1 MGRQRG
7 TNDFLDTSLEITT
20 KISFTGSR
28 GEKAKLVK
36 VQQTGSKDLD
46 SPSTKSSPYGQLFCC
61 QERFDHIC
69 GIIFFGRKKNY
80 KTASLLCMKKHR
92 TFSQIARQVLT
103 YLSALSLSALPLTAV
118 AETFRL
124 REATIADINRA
135 FDNGALTSEKLVQ
148 LYLNRIQAYDEQG
161 PKLNALISINPN
173 ALARARELDQ
183 ERQQKGPR
191 SPLHGIPIILKD
203 NYDTADLPTA
213 AGSVLLQ
220 GSLPADDAFTVQK
233 LREAGAI
240 ILAKANMSE
249 FAESYGWLG
258 YSSLG
263 GLTVNPYNLRRDPS
277 GSSGG
282 SGAVI
287 AANFAM
293 LATGTDTSGSIRG
306 PAAVAGIVGIK
317 PTQGLVSRNGIVPLT
332 LSFDSAGPMA
342 RTVTDAAIGLGI
354 MAGVDPDDHRTLES
368 KERSYQDYTQFLDK
382 NALKGARIGVA
393 IDFQG
398 GNREVDA
405 LTEAAVAKL
414 KQLGATVEVVDFSP
428 KLENLWPFM
437 AKVTEAEFEPQ
448 IEHYLKTLQPP
459 FPDSLEEMLS
469 LSRSDQ
475 IANSE
480 QSLNPGRVGGFEESL
495 KHSGLADTEYLY
507 IIHFEFPRV
516 RQEILS
522 AMNAKNLDAI
532 IFPTMTCPA
541 GPVYTMKDPTY
552 QCEADDPYRPG
563 YLANVSGFPAI
574 SVPMGFTQQGLPI
587 GLTFFGSPYSE
598 PTLLGLA
605 YAYEQATQFRRA
617 PATTPAL
624 PGENFDY

>member
-1 MGRQRG
+1 
-7 TNDFLDTSLEITT
+7 
-20 KISFTGSR
+20 
-28 GEKAKLVK
+28 
-36 VQQTGSKDLD
+36 
-46 SPSTKSSPYGQLFCC
+46 
-61 QERFDHIC
+61 
-69 GIIFFGRKKNY
+69 
-80 KTASLLCMKKHR
+80 MKKHL
-92 TFSQIARQVLT
+92 TFSQIARQALT
-103 YLSALSLSALPLTAV
+103 YLSAFSLSAFPLTAV

-135 FDNGALTSEKLVQ
+135 FEQGALTSEKLVQ
-148 LYLNRIQAYDEQG
+148 LYLNRIQAYEENG

-191 SPLHGIPIILKD
+191 SPLHGIPIIVKD
-203 NYDTADLPTA
+203 NYDTADLPTT
-213 AGSVLLQ
+213 AGSVLLE
-220 GSLPADDAFTVQK
+220 GSLAADDAFTVQK
-233 LREAGAI
+233 LRQAGAI
-240 ILAKANMSE
+240 ILGKANMSE
-249 FAESYGWLG
+249 FAESYGRLG

-263 GLTVNPYNLRRDPS
+263 GLTLNPHNLKRDPS

-282 SGAVI
+282 SGTAV
-287 AANFAM
+287 AANLAM

-317 PTQGLVSRNGIVPLT
+317 PTQGLVSRDGIVPLT
-332 LSFDSAGPMA
+332 LSFDSAGPMT
-342 RTVTDAAIGLGI
+342 RTVRDGAIALGI
-354 MAGVDPDDHRTLES
+354 MAGVDPNDHRTLES
-368 KERSYQDYTQFLDK
+368 QGKSHQDYTQFLDK

-393 IDFQG
+393 IDFRG
-398 GNREVDA
+398 GNSEVDA

-414 KQLGATVEVVDFSP
+414 RELGATVEEVDLSP
-428 KLENLWPFM
+428 KLENLWSLM
-437 AKVTEAEFEPQ
+437 EKVTAAEFEPQ
-448 IEHYLKTLQPP
+448 IEHYLKTLQPA

-469 LSRSDQ
+469 LSMSSQ

-495 KHSGLADTEYLY
+495 KHSGLADPEYLY

-522 AMNAKNLDAI
+522 AMNAKNLDAM

-541 GPVYTMKDPTY
+541 SPVYTAEDPTY
-552 QCEADDPYRPG
+552 QCAVDDPYRPG
-563 YLANVSGFPAI
+563 YLANVSGFPGI

-605 YAYEQATQFRRA
+605 YAYEQATQFRKA
-617 PATTPAL
+617 SATTPAL